1 MSEENQSLD
10 GVIHKINKILG
21 KYIELEEKYLNLLED
36 NSKLKSV
43 IKENKEQINEL
54 DNNIKVLKL
63 SKGSAVVAGSD
74 HTELKLKINE
84 YIKEID
90 KCMAMLNV

>member
-1 MSEENQSLD
+1 MSAESQSLE
-10 GVIHKINKILG
+10 GVIQKINKILG
-21 KYIELEEKYLNLLED
+21 KYIDLEEKYLDLMEAN
-36 NSKLKSV
+36 KMLKAQLNQK
-43 IKENKEQINEL
+43 KEEINEL
-54 DNNIKVLKL
+54 DNNIKVLKI
-63 SKGSAVVAGSD
+63 SKGSSSDDSD

>member
-1 MSEENQSLD
+1 MEANKVLKAQLNEKKEE
-10 GVIHKINKILG
+10 
-21 KYIELEEKYLNLLED
+21 
-36 NSKLKSV
+36 
-43 IKENKEQINEL
+43 INEL
-54 DNNIKVLKL
+54 DNNLKVLKI
-63 SKGSAVVAGSD
+63 SKGSSSDGSD

>member
-1 MSEENQSLD
+1 MKADSQSIDSL
-10 GVIHKINKILG
+10 IQKINKILG
-21 KYIELEEKYLNLLED
+21 KYIDLEEKYLNMLEE
-36 NSKLKSV
+36 NKVLKAQL
-43 IKENKEQINEL
+43 NQDKEQINEL
-54 DNNIKVLKL
+54 ENNIKVLKI
-63 SKGSAVVAGSD
+63 SKGSAEGGSD

>member
-1 MSEENQSLD
+1 MSAESQSID
-10 GVIHKINKILG
+10 GVIQKINKILG
-21 KYIELEEKYLNLLED
+21 RYIDLEEKYLNLLEEH
-36 NSKLKSV
+36 KELKN
-43 IKENKEQINEL
+43 ILKHKKEQINEL

-63 SKGSAVVAGSD
+63 SKGSAGADSD
-74 HTELKLKINE
+74 HTELKLKLNE